1 MRSGD
6 FLDPSFVYDT
16 QVPDNQLI
24 AVNGYVGVNGDRW
37 KTIFGGN
44 AAGEDAVLAAAAVAA
59 VDCPSSCCGILRMWA
74 PMPLPDGILALV
86 EDQQRNGHTQQPHKS
101 SA

>member
-16 QVPDNQLI
+16 QVPANQLI
-24 AVNGYVGVNGDRW
+24 AVNDYVGVNGDRW
-37 KTIFGGN
+37 KTIFGGD
-44 AAGEDAVLAAAAVAA
+44 AAGEDAVLAAAAAVAA
-59 VDCPSSCCGILRMWA
+59 DCPSSYCGILRMWA